1 MYLTM
6 NERHSV
12 IERLLSLFMGQYDSF
27 SKTQKINAKNRK
39 PFYDFLSWCAVLYSG
54 GYSVFM

>member
-27 SKTQKINAKNRK
+27 SKTQKINDR
-39 PFYDFLSWCAVLYSG
+39 VG
-54 GYSVFM
+54 GYPLVGQPTSQSSK